1 MFIYDIYLIIFKLL
15 VMSKLHDFTG
25 VIKIEIEVN
34 SIYEKLKSEFP
45 EDYKHREL
53 LAHAIIGSAE
63 ENGGLSTIYNALNG
77 YDQTINFEV
86 GDTVICTEDNR
97 EEKYDANLEDE
108 EGIKTPTVQTQEPN
122 WKYRIIPIGNCKIV
136 DINIYKRGKIKVE
149 FMSQG
154 RYDKSPVLKEQWVNH
169 KYCTKIG
176 Q

>member
-1 MFIYDIYLIIFKLL
+1 
-15 VMSKLHDFTG
+15 MSKLHDFTG

-53 LAHAIIGSAE
+53 LAHAIIGNAE

-86 GDTVICTEDNR
+86 GDTVICTEAYR
-97 EEKYDANLEDE
+97 EEKYDANGEDE
-108 EGIKTPTVQTQEPN
+108 EGAKLEVVISNEMPN
-122 WKYRIIPIGNCKIV
+122 WKFRTVAVGNCKVV
-136 DINIYKRGKIKVE
+136 DINIYKLNKIKVE

-154 RYDKSPVLKEQWVNH
+154 RYDKSPVLKQQWVNH